1 MTDERVS
8 AVAVGSSSREIQ
20 DSGLLSLVVEPP
32 SGECLRIQVSRNPF
46 LIGRL
51 PACDL
56 TLRDSR
62 ISRRHARIRLKDGA
76 YSIEDLDSRHG
87 LTVNGETVQRCRLIV
102 GDRIGFGIEDSFVIT
117 VDEGLGPRAPLLKK
131 VAKLSAEAS
140 RTGAL
145 GRLSAVLE
153 VARSMESSE
162 GVEDVFEAVVEA
174 ALTIARADRAFL
186 LLREESG
193 ALDVK
198 VARSA
203 SGGVGRLGIP
213 CAAIAEALDRRRD
226 LFTMTIGPE
235 PAHSRDAGPART
247 NTSPETRSAL
257 CVPILRMRIGQDHE
271 TSVVSAKKDTLGV
284 LYMDSRDPDVR
295 LAEGNQALLQAL
307 AIETST
313 VLENARLIEEEREKR
328 RLEQELRIAR
338 DIQKALLPVTLPSEG
353 WLIAKG
359 HSEASSQVGGDY
371 YDVVQVAPGKWVAV
385 VADVSGKGVAASLLA
400 SLLQGAFFLG
410 SDPEVC
416 LPRTLSRINR
426 YICERSSQS
435 RFATVFALVLS
446 EDGNMRW
453 SNAGHCPAILAR
465 GSGGVEWLQP
475 NSVPVGLFDDTE
487 FAEDAC
493 CLLPGD
499 KLVIYSDGVSETR
512 NSAGEQLGEERLGH
526 TASQLAGLGAAQF
539 FDSLLDSV
547 QEFAASTPRP
557 DDFTVL
563 TLGFQGA

>member
-1 MTDERVS
+1 MAVRSS
-8 AVAVGSSSREIQ
+8 ARDTQ
-20 DSGLLSLVVEPP
+20 DSGVLSLLVEPP

-62 ISRRHARIRLKDGA
+62 ISRRHARIRQKDGA

-87 LTVNGETVQRCRLIV
+87 LTVNGETVQRCRLTV

-131 VAKLSAEAS
+131 VAKLSGEAG

-186 LLREESG
+186 LLRDQSG

-213 CAAIAEALDRRRD
+213 SAAIAEALDRRRD

-235 PAHSRDAGPART
+235 PAHSGDPRPART
-247 NTSPETRSAL
+247 KISPETRSAL

-371 YDVVQVAPGKWVAV
+371 YDIVQVAPGKWVAV

-410 SDPEVC
+410 SDSEVC
-416 LPRTLSRINR
+416 LPRTLRRINR
-426 YICERSSQS
+426 YICERSSHS

-465 GSGGVEWLQP
+465 GSGKVEWLQP

-493 CLLPGD
+493 RLLPGD

-512 NSAGEQLGEERLGH
+512 NGAGEQLGEERLGH
-526 TASQLAGLGAAQF
+526 TASQLAGLGAVQF

-547 QEFAASTPRP
+547 QEFAANTPRP

-563 TLGFQGA
+563 ALGFQGA

>member
-1 MTDERVS
+1 MT
-8 AVAVGSSSREIQ
+8 ASSGARDKGDLEV
-20 DSGLLSLVVEPP
+20 LSLLVEPP
-32 SGECLRIQVSRNPF
+32 SGECLRIQVARNPF

-51 PACDL
+51 TECDL

-87 LTVNGETVQRCRLIV
+87 LTVNGETVQHCRLTV
-102 GDRIGFGIEDSFVIT
+102 GDRIGFGIEESFVIT
-117 VDEGLGPRAPLLKK
+117 VGEGLSPRAPLLKK

-145 GRLSAVLE
+145 GRLSAMLE

-162 GVEDVFEAVVEA
+162 GVDDVFEAVVEA

-186 LLREESG
+186 LLRDESG
-193 ALDVK
+193 ALEVK

-203 SGGVGRLGIP
+203 SGGVGQLQVP
-213 CAAIAEALDRRRD
+213 LATIAEALDRRRD
-226 LFTMTIGPE
+226 LFAMTIAPE
-235 PAHSRDAGPART
+235 PGNRGDAPPGHAELA
-247 NTSPETRSAL
+247 PELRSAL

-271 TSVVSAKKDTLGV
+271 TSVISAKKDTLGV

-338 DIQKALLPVTLPSEG
+338 DIQQALLPVALPSEG

-371 YDVVQVAPGKWVAV
+371 YDVVQVASGKWVAV

-416 LPRTLSRINR
+416 LARTLGRINR
-426 YICERSSQS
+426 YICERSRQS
-435 RFATVFALVLS
+435 RFATVFALILA
-446 EDGNMRW
+446 EDGSMRW

-465 GSGGVEWLQP
+465 GGGSSVEWLRP
-475 NSVPVGLFDDTE
+475 NSVPVGLFEDTE
-487 FAEDAC
+487 FAEEAC
-493 CLLPGD
+493 RLQPGD
-499 KLVIYSDGVSETR
+499 KLLVYSDGVSETR
-512 NSAGEQLGEERLGH
+512 NSAGEQLGEQRLGEA
-526 TASQLAGLGAAQF
+526 ASQLAGLGAAEF
-539 FDSLLDSV
+539 FDALLGSV
-547 QEFAASTPRP
+547 REFAADAPRQ